1 MIMTSRE
8 LFYFRKRL
16 LELDDSQ
23 WSDVLYCLKSFNGGA
38 DYAVFPMFKI
48 FKHSNKRFNFSIDYG
63 FGNREYDILER
74 LFINCEYSSWFRRLW
89 CCFFKEF
96 NIDETMWIIR
106 EFCKEA
112 CGDRII
118 MLSFDADE
126 LEREKE
132 RLCKK
137 CIRNKTLN
145 SWIAQ
150 Q

>member
-1 MIMTSRE
+1 MTARE

-38 DYAVFPMFKI
+38 DYAVYPMFKI

-63 FGNREYDILER
+63 FNNREYDILEH

-112 CGDRII
+112 CGDRIL

-137 CIRNKTLN
+137 WIRNKKMN
-145 SWIAQ
+145 SWINRQ
-150 Q
+150 